1 MANYVVSCCST
12 ADLSAE
18 HFASRDIRVA
28 FFHFSVDGKDY
39 PDDLGVSYPFKK
51 FYEDMEKGSITKTSQ
66 LSVGEYL
73 DYFTPILQEGKDI
86 LHVTLSSG
94 LSGTINSANTA
105 VSILKDKF
113 PERKIYIV
121 DSLCASSGA
130 GLYMTLLSQKR
141 AEGMDIDA
149 LYQWALDNQQLVQHW
164 FCSTDLTY
172 YIKGGRVS
180 KVSGVIGGIFEICPL
195 LCVSPEGKLKPISKI
210 RTKKKVLNALVDK
223 MVQHAENGLDYSGL
237 CYISHS
243 DCIEDAKYVRDLI
256 QSKFWNIWD
265 IPIFDIGTTIG
276 CHTGTGT
283 VALFFT
289 SNDEREDS
297 R

>member
-1 MANYVVSCCST
+1 MSYIISTCTT
-12 ADLSAE
+12 ADITPE
-18 HFASRDIRVA
+18 MFKKIDVRYIG
-28 FFHFSVDGKDY
+28 FHFVVNGTSY
-39 PDDLGVSYPFKK
+39 TDDLYTEMSAKE
-51 FYEDMEKGSITKTSQ
+51 FYGHIRDGADTSTSQ
-66 LSVGEYL
+66 VSVGEYV
-73 DYFTPILQEGKDI
+73 DYFREMLSEGKDV
-86 LHVTLSSG
+86 LHACLSSG
-94 LSGTINSANTA
+94 ISNTVQSANA
-105 VSILKDKF
+105 AANMLKTEF
-113 PERKIYIV
+113 PDRKIYIV

-180 KVSGVIGGIFEICPL
+180 KVSGILGGIFEICPL
-195 LCVSPEGKLKPISKI
+195 LCVSPEGKLKVISKI
-210 RTKKKVLNALVDK
+210 RTKKKVLTALVNK
-223 MVQHAENGLDYSGL
+223 MEQHAEGGRKYDGL

-243 DCIEDAKYVRDLI
+243 DCIEDAEFVRDLVLERF
-256 QSKFWNIWD
+256 KGVKEV
-265 IPIFDIGTTIG
+265 PIFDIGTTIG

-289 SNDEREDS
+289 SSDEREDS
-297 R
+297 Q

>member
-1 MANYVVSCCST
+1 MSYIISTCTT
-12 ADLSAE
+12 ADMTKEMFEKLDV
-18 HFASRDIRVA
+18 RYIG
-28 FFHFSVDGKDY
+28 FHFIVDGRSY
-39 PDDLGVSYPFKK
+39 TDDLYTEMSAKE
-51 FYEDMEKGSITKTSQ
+51 FYGHIRAGADTSTSQ
-66 LSVGEYL
+66 VSVGEYV
-73 DYFTPILQEGKDI
+73 DYFRELLLEGQDI
-86 LHVTLSSG
+86 LHACLSSG
-94 LSGTINSANTA
+94 ISNTVQSARA
-105 VSILKDKF
+105 AADMLKSEF
-113 PERKIYIV
+113 PDRKIYIV

-130 GLYMTLLSQKR
+130 GLFITLLSQKR
-141 AEGMDIDA
+141 AEGMDIDS

-223 MVQHAENGLDYSGL
+223 MEEHAEDGTKYNGL

-243 DCIEDAKYVRDLI
+243 DCIEDAEFVRDLVL
-256 QSKFWNIWD
+256 SRFKNVKD

-276 CHTGTGT
+276 CHTGIGT

-289 SNDEREDS
+289 GDEREDA
-297 R
+297 

>member
-1 MANYVVSCCST
+1 MSYII
-12 ADLSAE
+12 SACTTCDMTPE
-18 HFASRDIRVA
+18 MFEKYDIRYIG
-28 FFHFSVDGKDY
+28 FHFMVNGQAY
-39 PDDLGVSYPFKK
+39 TDDLYTTMSAKE
-51 FYEDMEKGSITKTSQ
+51 FYGHIRNGADTSTSQ
-66 LSVGEYL
+66 VSVGEYV
-73 DYFTPILQEGKDI
+73 DYFREMLLAGQDI
-86 LHVTLSSG
+86 LHVCLSSG
-94 LSGTINSANTA
+94 ISNTVQSATA
-105 VSILKDKF
+105 AADMLRGEF
-113 PERKIYIV
+113 PDRKIYVV

-130 GLYMTLLSQKR
+130 GLFVTLLAQKR
-141 AEGMDIDA
+141 AAGEDIDSV
-149 LYQWALDNQQLVQHW
+149 YQWAQEHQQLVQHW

-210 RTKKKVLNALVDK
+210 RTKKKVLTALVDK
-223 MVQHAENGLDYSGL
+223 MEQHAEGGRKYKGL
-237 CYISHS
+237 CYISNS
-243 DCIEDAKYVRDLI
+243 DCLEDAEFVRDLVLERF
-256 QSKFWNIWD
+256 KNVKE

-289 SNDEREDS
+289 GDEREDS